1 MEIVFLGVND
11 VGMRV
16 YEWLC
21 DRNDV
26 SVSALLTTKEQLD
39 LVEELQPDMAVSVG
53 YDHIVPPDVL
63 SVPDRGCLNLHPAYL
78 PYNRGKSPNVWCI
91 VEDTP
96 AGATL
101 HYMDEGVD
109 TGDIIARKKAEKRF
123 DDTGKDLHRRL
134 EEAQFELF
142 VETWREIESGDVETT
157 TQNEEG
163 TYHEQREFE
172 ELCELNPDEEYT
184 VKELLDR
191 LRALTFPPFD
201 NAFVEVDGDKYYVEV
216 DIRHEDDE
224 QNGEPEGFLSSY

>member
-21 DRNDV
+21 DRNGV
-26 SVSALLTTKEQLD
+26 SVSALVTTKEQLD
-39 LVEELQPDMAVSVG
+39 LVEELQPDMTVSVG
-53 YDHIVPPDVL
+53 YDHIVPPDFL
-63 SVPDRGCLNLHPAYL
+63 SIPDEGCVNLHPAYL
-78 PYNRGKSPNVWCI
+78 PYNRGKSPNVWSI

-109 TGDIIARKKAEKRF
+109 TGDVIARKRVKKRF
-123 DDTGKDLHRRL
+123 DDTGKTLHRRL

-142 VETWREIESGDVETT
+142 VETWPEIESGEVETT
-157 TQNEEG
+157 TQTEEG
-163 TYHEQREFE
+163 TYHEQREFGK
-172 ELCELNPDEEYT
+172 LCELDSDEEYT
-184 VKELLDR
+184 VKEILNR

-201 NAFVEVDGDKYYVEV
+201 NAYVEVDGEKYYVDI

-224 QNGEPEGFLSSY
+224 RNEDPEGFLSSY

>member
-1 MEIVFLGVND
+1 MEVVFLGVND

-21 DRNDV
+21 DRDGV
-26 SVSALLTTKEQLD
+26 DVSALVTTKEQLG
-39 LVEELQPDMAVSVG
+39 LVERLQPDLAVSVG

-63 SVPDRGCLNLHPAYL
+63 SIPDEGCVNLHPAYL
-78 PYNRGKSPNVWCI
+78 PYNRGKSPNVWSI
-91 VEDTP
+91 VENTP

-109 TGDIIARKKAEKRF
+109 TGDIIAQKKVEKRF

-142 VETWREIESGDVETT
+142 VENWPEMEKGAVEATS
-157 TQNEEG
+157 QKEEG
-163 TYHEQREFE
+163 TYHEQSEFG
-172 ELCELNPDEEYT
+172 ELCELEPDEKYT
-184 VKELLDR
+184 VKELLNR

-201 NAFVEVDGDKYYVEV
+201 NAFVEVDGEKFYVDV
-216 DIRHEDDE
+216 DIRHEGEERDE
-224 QNGEPEGFLSSY
+224 DPEGFLSSY